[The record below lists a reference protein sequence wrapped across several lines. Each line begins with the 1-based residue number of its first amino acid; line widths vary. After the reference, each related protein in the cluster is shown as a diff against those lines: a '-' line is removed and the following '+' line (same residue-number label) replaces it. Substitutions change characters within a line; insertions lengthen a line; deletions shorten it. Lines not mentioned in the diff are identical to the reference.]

1 MKGPLRD
8 RSLGT
13 KLTEVEYAQVEAAA
27 LRAGVGLSEWC
38 RRVAL
43 HAAETDGGEAA
54 IAVLLAELLALRAVL
69 LNVMFRMT
77 NGGELTG
84 EEMRE
89 LIERA
94 DRDKQKRAAAL
105 LGDGANEARVG
116 NPGRAI

>member
-8 RSLGT
+8 RSFGT

-43 HAAETDGGEAA
+43 HAAETDGGKA
-54 IAVLLAELLALRAVL
+54 
-69 LNVMFRMT
+69 

-84 EEMRE
+84 EDMRE

-105 LGDGANEARVG
+105 LGDGANEGA
-116 NPGRAI
+116 